1 MLQRVM
7 RVGIICGTA
16 PNLNSLQM
24 TRFSITRHQHYCTT
38 PVNPFSAACSPKVYT
53 EYNDIVN
60 TEVYVKPSRRLN
72 NYNVKGWTRFM
83 MGTGRDSL

>member
-1 MLQRVM
+1 M